1 MLSMQKVINIVSI
14 VGCTLSVAL
23 AGGAFVG
30 YRWATSPDTHE
41 MLKQKAIE
49 AVAGSLP
56 IPGSLTGPALPTAKP
71 KMKLPL

>member
-1 MLSMQKVINIVSI
+1 MLSMQKVINTISI
-14 VGCTLSVAL
+14 IGCSLSVLLSA
-23 AGGAFVG
+23 GAFVG

-41 MLKQKAIE
+41 MLKEKAIE

-71 KMKLPL
+71 KLPF